1 MKIVYFGSGEF
12 GIDSLD
18 ALIGAGKTPEF
29 IVTQPSK
36 PAGRGRKTKPTAV
49 ASWAMENSVSFIE
62 TANVNSNEIYKK
74 LVLLEP
80 DLILVIAF
88 GQKIS
93 NRIISLPKKAIIN
106 VHSSLLPKYRGAAPI
121 NWAII
126 NGEAKTG
133 VSIITVAEKMDAGD
147 VLGQRETEIPA
158 TETADQLHNRLAR
171 LAAPLLLET
180 IAQIEN
186 DSANYVRQDS
196 SKTTTAPKL
205 KKSDGFLDFNES
217 AEILARKIRGLWPWP
232 AAAAIYQAQKTNKDL
247 QIIIA
252 EAEPI
257 ENLDTNPKNLPVG
270 SLDENLNVVC
280 GSGALEII
288 KIKPAGKKVMTFA
301 EFANGRHCQPGD
313 KFVKIDR

>member
-93 NRIISLPKKAIIN
+93 NEIISLPEKGIIN

-133 VSIITVAEKMDAGD
+133 VSVITVVDKMDAGD
-147 VLGQRETEIPA
+147 ILSQAKTEILD
-158 TETADQLHNRLAR
+158 TETAGQLHERLAK
-171 LAAPLLLET
+171 LAAPLLVET
-180 IAQIEN
+180 IAGIEN

-196 SKTTTAPKL
+196 SKATAAPKL

-217 AEILARKIRGLWPWP
+217 AEILTRKIRGLWPWP
-232 AAAAIYQAQKTNKDL
+232 AAAAIYQPQKTNKDL

-257 ENLDTNPKNLPVG
+257 ENLDTNPKNLSVG
-270 SLDENLNVVC
+270 SLDENLNVIC
-280 GSGALEII
+280 GSGAIEIM